1 MAYGHQYINEFKQ
14 FGVIS
19 YTLRLI
25 DDEGVMPN
33 VTIPVVIQESMLND
47 EHLTNVA
54 SSLRNLHTR
63 RYLES
68 LIPVIEE
75 PQVTLTDSL
84 SPEADVILIDDLSPE
99 ADVVTFDDL
108 TPELDV
114 VTFDDLS
121 PEADVILIDDLST
134 ESQAQPETPIEII

>member
-1 MAYGHQYINEFKQ
+1 MAYGHQYINEFRQ

-54 SSLRNLHTR
+54 SSLRDLHAR

-75 PQVTLTDSL
+75 PEVITLTDSL
-84 SPEADVILIDDLSPE
+84 STELEVI
-99 ADVVTFDDL
+99 TL
-108 TPELDV
+108 TD
-114 VTFDDLS
+114 S
-121 PEADVILIDDLST
+121 LST
-134 ESQAQPETPIEII
+134 ELEVQPETPIEII